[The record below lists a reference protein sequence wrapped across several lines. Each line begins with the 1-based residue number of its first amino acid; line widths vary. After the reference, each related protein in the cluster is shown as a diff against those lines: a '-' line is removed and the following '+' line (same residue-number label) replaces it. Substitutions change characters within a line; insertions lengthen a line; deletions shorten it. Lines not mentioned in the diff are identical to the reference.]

1 MEVKK
6 RKGYEDLEMYILKIF
21 SEKGKRGKS
30 GQILMVN
37 RKFYLGFLQNNAS
50 VVFPFI
56 TE

>member
-6 RKGYEDLEMYILKIF
+6 RKGYEDIEMYILKIF
-21 SEKGKRGKS
+21 SEKEKRGIS